1 MRGAWTHQLI
11 DEQQAEKAKDAEDES
26 DAKRSLLQSPSGELV
41 RRHFRGL
48 QVSMRGGCQWDG
60 VAPHARRRT
69 KIVSLAIDPK
79 TPSHS
84 RPPWCRRVL
93 NPSRRLVADFP
104 VRSHDRFREADERI
118 ASLDAARAVDHPRT
132 FG

>member
-11 DEQQAEKAKDAEDES
+11 DEQKAKKAKDAEDES

-60 VAPHARRRT
+60 VHSRRATRKTKDENRFARNRPRNPVSLTSTMVPARPQPQAVALLRVFPCDLTIAFARRT
-69 KIVSLAIDPK
+69 SGSQA
-79 TPSHS
+79 SMQH
-84 RPPWCRRVL
+84 
-93 NPSRRLVADFP
+93 
-104 VRSHDRFREADERI
+104 VR
-118 ASLDAARAVDHPRT
+118 
-132 FG
+132 